1 MKLGAGDLVEV
12 TVYGVPELA
21 TKARVSNDGNLY
33 LPLVDNVHVA
43 DLSLEEAQRLVEKR
57 LDDGGFVRNPHV
69 TIFVDE
75 YSSQGVTLL
84 GEVAKPGVYPVLG
97 DRRFV

>member
-1 MKLGAGDLVEV
+1 
-12 TVYGVPELA
+12 
-21 TKARVSNDGNLY
+21 VSNNGNLY

-75 YSSQGVTLL
+75 YPWQGVTLP
-84 GEVAKPGVYPVLG
+84 GEVAMPGV
-97 DRRFV
+97 